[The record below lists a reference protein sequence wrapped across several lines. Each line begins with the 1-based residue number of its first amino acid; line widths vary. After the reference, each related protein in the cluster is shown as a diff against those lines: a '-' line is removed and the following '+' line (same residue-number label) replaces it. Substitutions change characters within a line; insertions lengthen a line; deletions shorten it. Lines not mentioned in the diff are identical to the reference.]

1 MQTHYFYW
9 LSYIVKNDCKYQKC
23 CVGLGLGNNVNSQIK
38 SISGIRGTLGGE
50 EDKNLTPID
59 VVKYV
64 SSYGKKLKNDSRNPK
79 VAVGRD
85 GRISGIQ
92 IIELVKSTLS
102 MLVTLTIYTKQ
113 NPPKFC

>member
-1 MQTHYFYW
+1 MT
-9 LSYIVKNDCKYQKC
+9 L
-23 CVGLGLGNNVNSQIK
+23 IK

-64 SSYGKKLKNDSRNPK
+64 SSYGKKLKNDSQNPK

-92 IIELVKSTLS
+92 IIELVKSNTGE
-102 MLVTLTIYTKQ
+102 TILAVVK
-113 NPPKFC
+113 PPVLASK